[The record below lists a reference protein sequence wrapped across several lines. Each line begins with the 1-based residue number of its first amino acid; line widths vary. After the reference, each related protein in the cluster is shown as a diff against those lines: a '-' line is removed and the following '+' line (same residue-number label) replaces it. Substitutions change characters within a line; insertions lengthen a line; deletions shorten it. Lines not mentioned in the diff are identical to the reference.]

1 MSGVRQ
7 NLAGI
12 CVYLRFLLWLL
23 QWYKKYNEI
32 SYGKWKIILV
42 MSDTET
48 ILKWLQ
54 TTKYWE
60 SIKEQRIVLA
70 QMRSLRGKKSGNG
83 ASTLSRPTAQLTTI
97 KCKPM
102 KFIPDNIL
110 DR

>member
-23 QWYKKYNEI
+23 QLYKKYNEI

-48 ILKWLQ
+48 ILK
-54 TTKYWE
+54 
-60 SIKEQRIVLA
+60 
-70 QMRSLRGKKSGNG
+70 
-83 ASTLSRPTAQLTTI
+83 
-97 KCKPM
+97 
-102 KFIPDNIL
+102 
-110 DR
+110 